1 MKAFETSKAAV
12 QTVAAL
18 VAAMGLEAGAAAA
31 EVAARMAVERY
42 VPASPDEVVLRV
54 PARAANDPIAMLEAR
69 YSNERTEANAV
80 ELAQLYLQRA
90 RANREERYFARAEAL
105 VQPWANKP
113 EARSSTLRVQAG
125 ILQNR
130 HEFDAA
136 ITLLD
141 RAISRQPRDAG
152 ARLMRASVKLVQ
164 GRAEEARPD
173 CTAVLAAGEAAAGTI
188 CLAQVLGATGEL
200 SRATSLVSRLLAPDG
215 RVFEPASP
223 SSVPLARP
231 IRGWALWILADFTDR
246 AGDPATAEKLL
257 RAALEM
263 VPDNEG
269 VRSALSD
276 LLLARGAAREAMD
289 LVDLPSPSL
298 GLLAR
303 RAHVQT
309 LLRDPAA
316 ADTRE
321 RIETLLGPSARRGDR
336 PHLREE
342 ALVALYVDKEPER
355 ALELAIRNFEA
366 QRETL
371 DVRLLARAAQSS
383 GDRKALAQLADWL
396 RESRYEDRELAGVL
410 R

>member
-1 MKAFETSKAAV
+1 VKAPDSRRTAVRAIAAR
-12 QTVAAL
+12 VAAIGL
-18 VAAMGLEAGAAAA
+18 AASAVHA
-31 EVAARMAVERY
+31 EVAGPGAVKRY
-42 VPASPDEVVLRV
+42 VPATPNEVVLRV
-54 PARAANDPIAMLEAR
+54 PARTANDPIAMLETR

-105 VQPWANKP
+105 VQPWAKRP

-130 HEFDAA
+130 HEFAAA
-136 ITLLD
+136 IGLLD
-141 RAISRQPRDAG
+141 RAISREPRDAG

-164 GRAEEARPD
+164 GQAEEARPD
-173 CTAVLAAGEAAAGTI
+173 CTAVLSAGEAAAGTI

-215 RVFEPASP
+215 RVLEPASP

-246 AGDPATAEKLL
+246 AGDRATAEQLL

-269 VRSALSD
+269 VRSALAD
-276 LLLARGAAREAMD
+276 LLLARGATREAME

-303 RAHVQT
+303 RAHAQT
-309 LLRDPAA
+309 VLRDPAV
-316 ADTRE
+316 ADTRA
-321 RIETLLGPSARRGDR
+321 RIDTLLAPAARRGDR

-342 ALVALYVDKEPER
+342 ALVALYVDKDAER
-355 ALELAIRNFEA
+355 ALELARQNFEA
-366 QRETL
+366 QRETI
-371 DVRLLARAAQSS
+371 DVRLLASAARAS
-383 GDRKALAQLADWL
+383 GNREALDQLSGWM
-396 RESRYEDRELAGVL
+396 RESRYEDRGFE